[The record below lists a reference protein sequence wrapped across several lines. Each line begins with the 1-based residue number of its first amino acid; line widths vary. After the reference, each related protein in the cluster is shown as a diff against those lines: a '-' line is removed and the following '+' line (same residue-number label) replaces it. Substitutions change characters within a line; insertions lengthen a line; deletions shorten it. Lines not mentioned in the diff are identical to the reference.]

1 MHLCYIGLCY
11 LALCYIDL
19 CYIGFCNL
27 GLCLREQA
35 VIKACQLPTDK
46 NIFYKRAFIRTVF
59 LAFINFLEEKKKKKY
74 NFILLS

>member
-1 MHLCYIGLCY
+1 M
-11 LALCYIDL
+11 
-19 CYIGFCNL
+19 